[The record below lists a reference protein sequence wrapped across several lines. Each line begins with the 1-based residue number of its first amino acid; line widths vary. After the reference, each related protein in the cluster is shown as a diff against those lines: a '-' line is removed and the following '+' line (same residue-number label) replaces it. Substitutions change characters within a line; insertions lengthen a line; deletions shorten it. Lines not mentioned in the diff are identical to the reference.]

1 MMHDP
6 MTRRSGVMSRRRR
19 RAGLSVVA
27 LATALT
33 GCHTYLPPQDQ
44 VPVSGREI
52 AVELNDRGRLL
63 VVPQLGEAVLRVHGT
78 LVAST
83 DSTVTM
89 SVSRTVQL
97 QGSSALWTGESVTI
111 PVTGVRGFRLRE
123 FSQKRS
129 VAMAVGV
136 AGALAVVA
144 PRLKIV
150 GGGNGRPD
158 EVLCTS
164 SCNTTR

>member
-1 MMHDP
+1 MIPDL
-6 MTRRSGVMSRRRR
+6 MTRRSGAMSRRRR

-33 GCHTYLPPQDQ
+33 GCYTYLPPQDQ

-63 VVPQLGEAVLRVHGT
+63 VVPQLGESVLRVHGT

>member
-1 MMHDP
+1 
-6 MTRRSGVMSRRRR
+6 MTRRSGAMSRRRR

-44 VPVSGREI
+44 VPVTGREI

-63 VVPQLGEAVLRVHGT
+63 VVPQLGESVLRVHGT

-144 PRLKIV
+144 PHLKIV

>member
-1 MMHDP
+1 MTHDP
-6 MTRRSGVMSRRRR
+6 MTRRFGAMSRRRR
-19 RAGLSVVA
+19 RVGFGIAA
-27 LATALT
+27 LAATLT

-44 VPVSGREI
+44 VPVAGREI

-78 LVAST
+78 LVASA

-111 PVTGVRGFRLRE
+111 PVAGIRGFRLRE

>member
-1 MMHDP
+1 MIPDL
-6 MTRRSGVMSRRRR
+6 MTRRSGAMSRRRR

>member
-1 MMHDP
+1 
-6 MTRRSGVMSRRRR
+6 MSRRRR
-19 RAGLSVVA
+19 RAGLRAAA
-27 LATALT
+27 LAAALT

-44 VPVSGREI
+44 VPVLGREI
-52 AVELNDRGRLL
+52 AIELNDRGRLL
-63 VVPQLGEAVLRVHGT
+63 VVPQLGEAVLRVQGT

-111 PVTGVRGFRLRE
+111 PITGVRGFRLRE

-144 PRLKIV
+144 PHLKIV

-158 EVLCTS
+158 EVICTS

>member
-1 MMHDP
+1 
-6 MTRRSGVMSRRRR
+6 MSRRRR

-44 VPVSGREI
+44 VPVTGREI

-63 VVPQLGEAVLRVHGT
+63 VVPQLGESVLRVHGT
-78 LVAST
+78 LIASS

>member
-1 MMHDP
+1 MIPDL
-6 MTRRSGVMSRRRR
+6 MTRRSGAMSRRRR

-44 VPVSGREI
+44 VPVTGREI

>member
-1 MMHDP
+1 MMQDP
-6 MTRRSGVMSRRRR
+6 STRRSGAMSRRRR

-44 VPVSGREI
+44 VPVTGREI

-63 VVPQLGEAVLRVHGT
+63 DVPQLGESVLRVHGT

>member
-1 MMHDP
+1 MILDL
-6 MTRRSGVMSRRRR
+6 TIRRSGAMSRRRR

-44 VPVSGREI
+44 VPVTGREI

-63 VVPQLGEAVLRVHGT
+63 VVPQLGESVLRVHGT

>member
-1 MMHDP
+1 MIPDLL
-6 MTRRSGVMSRRRR
+6 TRRSGAMSRRRR

-44 VPVSGREI
+44 VPVTGREI

-63 VVPQLGEAVLRVHGT
+63 VVPQLGESVLRVHGT

>member
-1 MMHDP
+1 
-6 MTRRSGVMSRRRR
+6 MSRRRR

-27 LATALT
+27 LAAALT

-44 VPVSGREI
+44 VPVTGREI

-63 VVPQLGEAVLRVHGT
+63 VVPQLGESVLRVHGT

>member
-1 MMHDP
+1 VIPDL
-6 MTRRSGVMSRRRR
+6 TIRRSGAMSRRRR

>member
-1 MMHDP
+1 MTHDP
-6 MTRRSGVMSRRRR
+6 MTRRFGAMSRRRR
-19 RAGLSVVA
+19 RVGFGIAA
-27 LATALT
+27 LAATLT

-44 VPVSGREI
+44 VPVAGREI

-63 VVPQLGEAVLRVHGT
+63 VVPQLGESVLRVHGT
-78 LVAST
+78 LVASA

-111 PVTGVRGFRLRE
+111 PVAGIRGFRLRE

-158 EVLCTS
+158 EGLCTS

>member
-1 MMHDP
+1 MMHGP
-6 MTRRSGVMSRRRR
+6 STRRSGVMSRRRR
-19 RAGLSVVA
+19 RAGLRAAA
-27 LATALT
+27 LAAALT
-33 GCHTYLPPQDQ
+33 GCHAYLPPQDQ
-44 VPVSGREI
+44 VPVLGREI
-52 AVELNDRGRLL
+52 AIELNDRGRLL
-63 VVPQLGEAVLRVHGT
+63 VVPQLGEAVLRVQGT

-111 PVTGVRGFRLRE
+111 SVTGVRGFRLRE

-136 AGALAVVA
+136 AGALAVVG
-144 PRLKIV
+144 PYLKIL

>member
-19 RAGLSVVA
+19 RAGLGVAA
-27 LATALT
+27 LAATLT

-63 VVPQLGEAVLRVHGT
+63 VVPQLGESVLRVHGT

>member
-1 MMHDP
+1 MIPDL
-6 MTRRSGVMSRRRR
+6 MTRRSGAMSRRRR
-19 RAGLSVVA
+19 RAGLGVVA
-27 LATALT
+27 LAAALT

-44 VPVSGREI
+44 VPVTGREI

-63 VVPQLGEAVLRVHGT
+63 VVPQLGESVLRVHGT

>member
-1 MMHDP
+1 VIPDL
-6 MTRRSGVMSRRRR
+6 TIRRSGAMSRRRR

-27 LATALT
+27 LAAALT

-44 VPVSGREI
+44 VPVTGREI

-63 VVPQLGEAVLRVHGT
+63 VVPQLGESVLRVHGT

-158 EVLCTS
+158 EVICTS
-164 SCNTTR
+164 SCSATR

>member
-1 MMHDP
+1 MILDL
-6 MTRRSGVMSRRRR
+6 TIRRSGAMSRRRR

-44 VPVSGREI
+44 VPVTGREI

-63 VVPQLGEAVLRVHGT
+63 VVPQLGESVLRVHGT

-111 PVTGVRGFRLRE
+111 PVAGVRGFRLRE

-144 PRLKIV
+144 PRLNIV

-158 EVLCTS
+158 EVICTS
-164 SCNTTR
+164 SCSATR

>member
-1 MMHDP
+1 
-6 MTRRSGVMSRRRR
+6 MSRRRR

-44 VPVSGREI
+44 VPVTGREI

-63 VVPQLGEAVLRVHGT
+63 VVPQLGESVLRVHGT

>member
-1 MMHDP
+1 
-6 MTRRSGVMSRRRR
+6 MSRRRR

-44 VPVSGREI
+44 VPVTGREI

-83 DSTVTM
+83 DSTVTI

>member
-1 MMHDP
+1 MTHDP
-6 MTRRSGVMSRRRR
+6 MTRRSGAMSRRRR
-19 RAGLSVVA
+19 RVGFGVVA

-44 VPVSGREI
+44 VPVAGREI

-78 LVAST
+78 LVASA

-111 PVTGVRGFRLRE
+111 PVAGIRGFRLRE

>member
-1 MMHDP
+1 MQDP
-6 MTRRSGVMSRRRR
+6 STRRSGAMSRRRR
-19 RAGLSVVA
+19 RAGLGAVA
-27 LATALT
+27 LVAAALT

-44 VPVSGREI
+44 VPVAGREI

-78 LVAST
+78 LVSST

-111 PVTGVRGFRLRE
+111 PVAGVRGFRLRE

-144 PRLKIV
+144 PHLKIV

-158 EVLCTS
+158 EGLCTS
-164 SCNTTR
+164 SCNTSR

>member
-1 MMHDP
+1 MIPDL
-6 MTRRSGVMSRRRR
+6 MTRRSGAMSRRRR

-44 VPVSGREI
+44 VPVTGREI

-63 VVPQLGEAVLRVHGT
+63 VVPQLGESVLRVHGT

>member
-1 MMHDP
+1 MTHDP
-6 MTRRSGVMSRRRR
+6 MTRRFGAMSRRWRR
-19 RAGLSVVA
+19 VGFGIAA
-27 LATALT
+27 LAATLT

-44 VPVSGREI
+44 VPVAGREI

-78 LVAST
+78 LVASA

-111 PVTGVRGFRLRE
+111 PVAGIRGFRLRE

-158 EVLCTS
+158 EGLCTS

>member
-1 MMHDP
+1 MIPDL
-6 MTRRSGVMSRRRR
+6 MTRRSGAMSRRRR

-44 VPVSGREI
+44 VPVTGREI

-63 VVPQLGEAVLRVHGT
+63 VVPQLGESVLRVHGT

-144 PRLKIV
+144 PHLKIV

>member
-1 MMHDP
+1 MIPDL
-6 MTRRSGVMSRRRR
+6 MTRRSGAMSRRRR

-44 VPVSGREI
+44 VPVTGREI

-63 VVPQLGEAVLRVHGT
+63 VVPQLGESVLRVHGT

-150 GGGNGRPD
+150 GSGNGRPD
-158 EVLCTS
+158 EVICTS
-164 SCNTTR
+164 SCSATR

>member
-1 MMHDP
+1 MILDL
-6 MTRRSGVMSRRRR
+6 TIRRSGAMSRRRC

-44 VPVSGREI
+44 VPVTGREI
-52 AVELNDRGRLL
+52 AIELNDRGRLL
-63 VVPQLGEAVLRVHGT
+63 VVPQLGESVLRVHGT

-89 SVSRTVQL
+89 SVSRTMQL

-158 EVLCTS
+158 EVICTS
-164 SCNTTR
+164 SCSATR

>member
-1 MMHDP
+1 
-6 MTRRSGVMSRRRR
+6 MSRRRR

-44 VPVSGREI
+44 VPVAGREI

-63 VVPQLGEAVLRVHGT
+63 VVPQLGESVLRVHGT

-97 QGSSALWTGESVTI
+97 QGSSALWTGESVMI

-150 GGGNGRPD
+150 GGGTGRPD
-158 EVLCTS
+158 EVICTS
-164 SCNTTR
+164 SCSATR

>member
-1 MMHDP
+1 MIPDL
-6 MTRRSGVMSRRRR
+6 MTRRSGAMSRRRR

-44 VPVSGREI
+44 VPVTGREI

-63 VVPQLGEAVLRVHGT
+63 VVPQLGESVLRAHGT

>member
-1 MMHDP
+1 
-6 MTRRSGVMSRRRR
+6 MTRRSGAMSRRRR

-44 VPVSGREI
+44 VPVTGREI

-63 VVPQLGEAVLRVHGT
+63 VVPQLGESVLRVHGT

-150 GGGNGRPD
+150 GSGNGRPD

>member
-1 MMHDP
+1 MIPDL
-6 MTRRSGVMSRRRR
+6 MTRRSGAMSRRRR

-44 VPVSGREI
+44 VPVTGREI

-63 VVPQLGEAVLRVHGT
+63 VVPQLGESVLRVHGT

-136 AGALAVVA
+136 AGALVVVA

-158 EVLCTS
+158 EGLCTS
-164 SCNTTR
+164 SCNTSR

>member
-1 MMHDP
+1 
-6 MTRRSGVMSRRRR
+6 MSRRRR

>member
-1 MMHDP
+1 
-6 MTRRSGVMSRRRR
+6 MSRRRR

-44 VPVSGREI
+44 VPVTGREI
-52 AVELNDRGRLL
+52 AIELNDRGRLL
-63 VVPQLGEAVLRVHGT
+63 VVPQLGESVLRVHGT

-89 SVSRTVQL
+89 SVSRTMQL

-158 EVLCTS
+158 EVICTS
-164 SCNTTR
+164 SCSATR

>member
-1 MMHDP
+1 MMHHP
-6 MTRRSGVMSRRRR
+6 STRRFGAMSRRRR
-19 RAGLSVVA
+19 RAGFGAAALVA
-27 LATALT
+27 ALT

-44 VPVSGREI
+44 VPVLGQEI

-63 VVPQLGEAVLRVHGT
+63 VVPQLGESVLRVHGT

-144 PRLKIV
+144 PHLKIV

-164 SCNTTR
+164 SCSTTR

>member
-1 MMHDP
+1 VIPDL
-6 MTRRSGVMSRRRR
+6 TIRRFGAMSRRRR

-164 SCNTTR
+164 SCSATR

>member
-1 MMHDP
+1 
-6 MTRRSGVMSRRRR
+6 MTRRSGAMSRRRR

-44 VPVSGREI
+44 VPVTGREI

-63 VVPQLGEAVLRVHGT
+63 VVPQLGESVLRVHGT

>member
-1 MMHDP
+1 MMQDP
-6 MTRRSGVMSRRRR
+6 STRRSGAMSRRRR

-44 VPVSGREI
+44 VPVTGREI

-63 VVPQLGEAVLRVHGT
+63 VVPQLGESVLRVHGT

>member
-1 MMHDP
+1 M
-6 MTRRSGVMSRRRR
+6 
-19 RAGLSVVA
+19 
-27 LATALT
+27 
-33 GCHTYLPPQDQ
+33 
-44 VPVSGREI
+44 
-52 AVELNDRGRLL
+52 
-63 VVPQLGEAVLRVHGT
+63 VLRVHGT